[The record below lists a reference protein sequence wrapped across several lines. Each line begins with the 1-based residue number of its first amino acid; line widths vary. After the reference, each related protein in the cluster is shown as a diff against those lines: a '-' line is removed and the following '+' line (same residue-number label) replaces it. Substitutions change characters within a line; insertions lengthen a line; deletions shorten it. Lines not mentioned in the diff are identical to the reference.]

1 MNLQAALE
9 GPPWLI
15 SGLGW
20 IQTHP
25 VEAALILALAAAVE
39 GLFLIGML
47 IPGSLLMFSAG
58 AIAVAAEIP
67 LTPVMLVAALG
78 AWLGDC
84 LSFYLGWRYRH
95 NLPDIAARLRM
106 PGAIARGQRFFARHG
121 GKSIILGRL
130 VGPLRPLVP
139 AIAGASAMRPAHFVA
154 IDLLAALLWAPAYAL
169 PGVLVG
175 ATISL
180 AAEVTTRLGLLA
192 ALIFGLIWLV
202 WWLVTHMVRLFQDHA
217 EPWLIQAMDWSHKH
231 RRLRRLGPA
240 LADPAQPE
248 TPVLLISL
256 AVLGSLTW
264 LIGMLWW
271 GGLRDTAP
279 PLLDDVAYD
288 TLAALLTS
296 SVHPIAEHINALAH
310 QWVTLLLGI
319 SMLLLFASQRQ
330 SRLAAH
336 WSAGLL
342 GGGLLGLTLPGGAGL
357 LIGPDTLLNSPT
369 WTTASLSLWF
379 SLAGLLTTRRSAGVR
394 ISLYLAVGF
403 ICGLMLLARLML
415 GQISFSQGVL
425 AVLVCLAWASLL
437 TLGYRR
443 HMRGSRP
450 PPLSPTLGLAG
461 LLLIIGVTLVRPAPG
476 VPQHL
481 SWNDPERSPARIN
494 LLWRGTLPQIRDSLL
509 ANGWLPDPQPSPRLY
524 INWLLPEAEQR
535 PPAPQWLA
543 GQRPVLRYTRK
554 LNTGETLIV
563 RLWPDG
569 PRRWLGQAGHLSM
582 RHWAGLLHV
591 PVTDREAHAA
601 SWLAQNLSNDW
612 HIQRA
617 QRHVPLY
624 RVEPHNGEKL
634 K

>member
-1 MNLQAALE
+1 MNLEAALE

-15 SGLGW
+15 SALGW
-20 IQTHP
+20 IQAHP
-25 VEAALILALAAAVE
+25 AEAALILALAAAVE

-58 AIAVAAEIP
+58 AIAVAGEIP

-84 LSFYLGWRYRH
+84 FSFYLGWRYRH
-95 NLPDIAARLRM
+95 HLPAIAARLRA
-106 PGAIARGQRFFARHG
+106 PGAIARGEQFFARHG
-121 GKSIILGRL
+121 GKSIVLGRL
-130 VGPLRPLVP
+130 IGPLRPLVP
-139 AIAGASAMRPAHFVA
+139 AIAGASAMRPSHFMA
-154 IDLLAALLWAPAYAL
+154 IDLIAALLWAPAYAL

-202 WWLVTHMVRLFQDHA
+202 WWLVTHMVRLFQNHA
-217 EPWLIQAMDWSHKH
+217 EPWLLQAMDWSHKH
-231 RRLRRLGPA
+231 RRLQRLGPA

-264 LIGMLWW
+264 LSGAVWW
-271 GGLRDTAP
+271 GGLAHPAP
-279 PLLDDVAYD
+279 PLVDDLAYD

-296 SVHPIAEHINALAH
+296 SVHPLAIHLNAIAS
-310 QWVTLLLGI
+310 QQVTLLVGVG
-319 SMLLLFASQRQ
+319 MLLLFASQRQ
-330 SRLAAH
+330 ARLAAH

-342 GGGLLGLTLPGGAGL
+342 GGGLLGLALPGSAGQ
-357 LIGPDTLLNSPT
+357 LIGPDTLLSPPT
-369 WTTASLSLWF
+369 LTAASLSVWF
-379 SLAGLLTTRRSAGVR
+379 SLAGLLTTRRGPGVR

-415 GQISFSQGVL
+415 GQISFSQSLLSVL
-425 AVLVCLAWASLL
+425 MCLSWASLL

-443 HMRGSRP
+443 HLRGSRP
-450 PPLSPTLGLAG
+450 PPLSPTLALAS
-461 LLLIIGVTLVRPAPG
+461 LLLVVGVILVRPPAGMP
-476 VPQHL
+476 PHL
-481 SWNDPERSPARIN
+481 SWDDPERSPSRIN
-494 LLWRGTLPQIRDSLL
+494 LMWQGPLPQIRESLST
-509 ANGWLPDPQPSPRLY
+509 NGWDVEVTTPAKLY
-524 INWLLPEAEQR
+524 INWLLPDSATR

-543 GQRPVLRYTRK
+543 GQRPALRYTRQ
-554 LNTGETLIV
+554 LDSGETLIV

-569 PRRWLGQAGHLSM
+569 EDRWLGQVGQLSM

-591 PVTDREAHAA
+591 PVTDQEPQAA
-601 SWLAQNLSNDW
+601 AWLAQNLAAEW
-612 HIQRA
+612 RVHTTQR
-617 QRHVPLY
+617 QVPLY
-624 RVEPHNGEKL
+624 RLQPRAGEKL